1 MAMASSQVRF
11 AVVGLGHIAQ
21 AAVLPA
27 FKNAENCQL
36 AALITDDGEKGR
48 KLAKLYDVEHV
59 VEYDSYYAFL
69 ASGEVDAVYIALPN
83 TMHCD
88 YAVRAARAGVH
99 VLCEKPMAVTED
111 ECKQMITAADR
122 SGVKLMVAYRLH
134 YEEANLSAIDLVQS
148 GRLGDVRMFS
158 SNFTLPV
165 ESGNIRVR
173 PEMGGGTLYDIGVYC
188 INAARYLF
196 RDEPYEVVAASFNG
210 GDQQFEGVDEATS
223 AILRF
228 PGDRVAS
235 FTSSFGVAAAESYRI
250 FGTKGDLRVEP
261 CYSYAGERKWYLTI
275 DGKTTERT
283 FEAADQFAPLLVNLA
298 NCIFDDRKPEPSGRE
313 GLADVRIIE
322 AIYRSAIERRP
333 VHVPAPPRD
342 EWPDPEQLMRRP
354 AIAKGPLVDVSSP
367 TGD

>member
-1 MAMASSQVRF
+1 MENLQVRF

-27 FKNAENCQL
+27 FENAENCRL

-48 KLAKLYDVEHV
+48 KLAKLYGVEHV
-59 VEYDSYYAFL
+59 VQYDSYDAFL

-111 ECKQMITAADR
+111 ECKQMITAAER
-122 SGVKLMVAYRLH
+122 HGVKLMIAYRLH
-134 YEEANLSAIDLVQS
+134 FEEANLSAVELAQS
-148 GRLGDVRMFS
+148 GGLGDVRMFS

-165 ESGNIRVR
+165 EGGNIRVR
-173 PEMGGGTLYDIGVYC
+173 PEMGGGTLYDIGIYC

-196 RDEPYEVVAASFNG
+196 RDEPIEVTAASFNG
-210 GDQQFEGVDEATS
+210 GAPKLEGVDEATS

-235 FTSSFGVAAAESYRI
+235 FTSSFGVAAAESYRL
-250 FGTKGDLRVEP
+250 FGTKGDLRIEP
-261 CYSYAGERKWYLTI
+261 CYSYAGERKWFHTV

-283 FEAADQFAPLLVNLA
+283 FQAVDQFAPLLIELA
-298 NCIFDDRKPEPSGRE
+298 NCIREDRTPEPSGRE
-313 GLADVRIIE
+313 GLADVRVIE

-333 VHVPAPPRD
+333 VSVPAPPRD
-342 EWPDPEQLMRRP
+342 EWPEPHQVMRHP
-354 AIAKGPLVDVSSP
+354 AEAKAPLVDASSP
-367 TGD
+367 TGE